1 MSAETSNR
9 VHPRTVYSHRFAGQ
23 QIQREEALR
32 ILELQRAVRQ
42 PYPETSQEIGEAE
55 LEAFAKRTAASD
67 GVLAYL
73 APEGTDMREFLKTGD
88 RQGTQLTGV
97 AFFGTTTGVL
107 HDIAFDYGTIDS
119 LTTEPDPH
127 SDRQLLETL
136 LEERKNRF
144 VLGLAQKSDERLI
157 ATLESLGFELQ
168 AAMGEALA
176 LGRAAEDDVLGLGR
190 IPAGES
196 LPTINNA
203 RRHCDPDPLTD
214 EYIIEEFRELLSE
227 ATDFEVDPKIAE
239 LAFGRAYAL
248 IGDAKENGSGDTL
261 TRETAYSVFSRFLIG
276 RDWPMNRDLTEEGQF
291 ERYLEELQVAHGRKL
306 RELEG

>member
-1 MSAETSNR
+1 MTEQA
-9 VHPRTVYSHRFAGQ
+9 PRAHSRTIYSHRFAGRP
-23 QIQREEALR
+23 IPREEAVR

-42 PYPETSQEIGEAE
+42 PHPEASQEIGEAE
-55 LEAFAKRTAASD
+55 LEAFAKRVAASD

-73 APEGTDMREFLKTGD
+73 APGGMAMREFLKTGD
-88 RQGTQLTGV
+88 RQGAQLTGV

-176 LGRAAEDDVLGLGR
+176 LGRAAEDDVLHLGR
-190 IPAGES
+190 IPTGES
-196 LPTINNA
+196 FPTINSA
-203 RRHCDPDPLTD
+203 RKHCDPDPITD

-227 ATDFEVDPKIAE
+227 AADFEVDPKIAK

-248 IGDAKENGSGDTL
+248 IGDAKENGSSDTL
-261 TRETAYSVFSRFLIG
+261 TRETAYSVFSKFLLG
-276 RDWPMNRDLTEEGQF
+276 RDWPMNRDITEEHQF
-291 ERYLEELQVAHGRKL
+291 EDFLEELHTAQKLKL
-306 RELEG
+306 RALENS